1 MDTLLLVRGR
11 SDRRSYFRKFNLLNK
26 IVRFLKFIFTLG
38 KAEEKIQTEDPAVIP
53 ETHIVSRTY
62 NPSKELKLRH
72 SENQLQREDIRRKDP
87 WSVIERVN
95 VLLIKKFLSMSQW
108 RVVFEWRGPPRAVY
122 VEEVFA
128 HL

>member
-72 SENQLQREDIRRKDP
+72 SENQLQREDIRRNDP

>member
-26 IVRFLKFIFTLG
+26 IVRFLKFIFRLG

>member
-72 SENQLQREDIRRKDP
+72 SENQLQHEDIRRKDP

-95 VLLIKKFLSMSQW
+95 VLLIKKFLNISQW
-108 RVVFEWRGPPRAVY
+108 RVVLEWRGPPRAVY